1 MTFAQTI
8 EKYDGVL
15 TVETADSLIV
25 TIAKDAVKE
34 FFTFLRDECEFQT
47 LMDITGVDF
56 PEREQRF
63 EVVYQLLSLTKNER
77 IRVKVCVDEDTP
89 IASITS
95 LYNSADWLERET
107 YDMFG
112 VKFTGHPNLERILT
126 DYNFEG
132 YPLRKDFPLGGFTEV
147 EYDETEGK
155 VVYRNV
161 ETV

>member
-77 IRVKVCVDEDTP
+77 IRVKVCIDEDTP
-89 IASITS
+89 IASITDI
-95 LYNSADWLERET
+95 YASADWLERET

-112 VKFTGHPNLERILT
+112 VEFTGHPNLERILT